1 MGSKMID
8 SMTKERVQAGDVI
21 SIDKSSG
28 KISKMGR
35 SWARSREYD
44 ALGADTKFIQ
54 CPEGELQKRKEV
66 VHTVSLHE
74 VWNHHRNNLVHMLI

>member
-74 VWNHHRNNLVHMLI
+74 VWHPRF